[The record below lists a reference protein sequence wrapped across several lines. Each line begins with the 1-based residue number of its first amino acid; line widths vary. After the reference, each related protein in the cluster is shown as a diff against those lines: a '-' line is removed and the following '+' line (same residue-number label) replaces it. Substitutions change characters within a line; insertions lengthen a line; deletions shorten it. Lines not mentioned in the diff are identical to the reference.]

1 MHNDNFNR
9 DFCLPIYGPIQVAPT
24 ISFTSA
30 VKVDLQGYESATI
43 YVISGILDDVHDGAN
58 NIYFELWE
66 CATAGGVYTK
76 VADADVF
83 SDDAVNVNKFGL
95 LDDDAVD
102 EGKRCALGY
111 KGNMRY
117 LEVRG
122 VVTGALANGCNLSIF
137 ALKSHARLEST
148 GQLAQSA

>member
-9 DFCLPIYGPIQVAPT
+9 DFNLLVYGPIQVAPT
-24 ISFTSA
+24 ISFTTA
-30 VKVDLQGYESATI
+30 TKVDLSGYESATM
-43 YVISGILDDVHDGAN
+43 YAHSGVMDDVHDGAN

-66 CATAGGVYTK
+66 CETPGGVYTK

-95 LDDDAVD
+95 WDDDATD
-102 EGKRCALGY
+102 EGITSALGY

-122 VVTGALANGCNLSIF
+122 VVTGALNNGCNICLQVI
-137 ALKSHARLEST
+137 KSHARLEST
-148 GQLAQSA
+148 GQLAKSA